1 MLEQERKNIL
11 YTSLFHNKKT
21 LKIPLHTNPND
32 FMSNFK
38 PHTILTLVYIETK
51 STSKLE
57 KYSKLPHKLPPKS
70 FHGNDASTN
79 SC

>member
-1 MLEQERKNIL
+1 
-11 YTSLFHNKKT
+11 
-21 LKIPLHTNPND
+21 
-32 FMSNFK
+32 
-38 PHTILTLVYIETK
+38 LVYIETK